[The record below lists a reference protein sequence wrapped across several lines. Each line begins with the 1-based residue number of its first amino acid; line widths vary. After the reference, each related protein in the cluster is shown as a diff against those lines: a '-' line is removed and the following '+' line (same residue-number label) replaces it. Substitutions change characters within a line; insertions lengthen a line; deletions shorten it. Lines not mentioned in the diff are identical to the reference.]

1 MSLARRG
8 RPGRIVAP
16 LLPILLLVCCAPA
29 QAEVT
34 GQQVKRAIRK
44 GVDYIK
50 AHQGH
55 DGSWPARWYA
65 GGETCLATLALL
77 QAGESVESRAV
88 ASALPIIATLQNEC
102 VYVTSL
108 KIQVLAQV
116 DPQKYR
122 QEISDA
128 AQWLANVQDV
138 KGLWSYGPGRNR
150 FDHSNSQFAL
160 LGLHAAAGAGAHINP
175 GVWRSALAGVRET
188 QKEDGGWT
196 YQTRNA
202 SYGSMTAAGVSG
214 LLILGQRLGLGREG
228 RFENGRAPHCGEYG
242 TNRVL
247 AGGLAWLAQHFDA
260 TTNPRH
266 GGQHTYYWLYS
277 VERCGILSGQRYFG
291 RHDWYREGA
300 EFLVK
305 TQQQN
310 GSWGHDTVDTCFALL
325 FLAKGHKAVLVQK
338 LQWSDDDAW
347 NPDRHD
353 LENLL
358 GYIGDKLGQPVTWQT
373 VHFDAPL
380 EDWLA
385 APLLYMQGHKF
396 PKWNAEQRAKVRAF
410 VDNGGTLLA
419 EACCGREEFR
429 TGFAQFAAETFPEFP
444 LHELSAGH
452 AVYHVLNDCEPYGL
466 MGMDVA
472 CRTSVIFSPRDMSC
486 LWEQAS
492 VPRLSEEAFQ
502 LGTNIAA
509 YAMGRRPLIDRLDL
523 VILPEENPA
532 AAGGRAGA
540 GEGGEGAGTAGLEG
554 PAERRGPQ
562 PPERDA
568 LRLGQLVYDGD
579 WRPFPRALVELA
591 EFLRR
596 ETNLDVVTQYRPVRL
611 TDPALYT
618 CPIIYLAG
626 RFNFELTEAE
636 RSALLAHLKRG
647 GFLLVDNC
655 CGPEPFDTT
664 FRTACKRLWPDSP
677 LEPLPPD
684 HPIFTGKPGF
694 DVTTVH
700 YGPDVQK
707 AEPELK
713 TPQLWGIEI
722 DGRLAVVYSPYALG
736 CGLEGQEFDGCWGL
750 RAEDARRL
758 AANIVLYALTH

>member
-1 MSLARRG
+1 MTLLRARWTG
-8 RPGRIVAP
+8 C
-16 LLPILLLVCCAPA
+16 LLVPLIPIVLMAAPA
-29 QAEVT
+29 PARAEVT
-34 GQQVKRAIRK
+34 GEQVKRAIRK
-44 GVDYIK
+44 GVDYLK
-50 AHQGH
+50 SRQGA
-55 DGSWPARWYA
+55 DGRWPFRYYV

-77 QAGESVESRAV
+77 QAGESVDSRAI
-88 ASALPIIATLQNEC
+88 SNALQHILSLENAN

-108 KIQVLAQV
+108 KIQVLAHI
-116 DPQKYR
+116 DPQKYYE
-122 QEISDA
+122 QISDA
-128 AQWLANVQDV
+128 AQWLAGAQDV
-138 KGLWSYGPGRNR
+138 QGLWTYDQRGKR

-160 LGLHAAAGAGAHINP
+160 LGLHAAAQAGVKINP
-175 GVWRSALAGVRET
+175 GVWRKALQGVTET

-196 YQTRNA
+196 YQTRDT
-202 SYGSMTAAGVSG
+202 SYGSMTAAGVAD
-214 LLILGQRLGLGREG
+214 LLILGSRIGVAREG
-228 RFENGRAPHCGEYG
+228 PFENGQAPRCGSYR
-242 TNRVL
+242 TNRAL
-247 AGGLAWLAQHFDA
+247 AAGLAWLARNFEA
-260 TTNPRH
+260 GSNPRRR
-266 GGQHTYYWLYS
+266 GQHTYYWLYS
-277 VERCGILSGQRYFG
+277 VERCGMLSGQRYFG

-305 TQQQN
+305 AQQSD
-310 GSWGHDTVDTCFALL
+310 GSWSHDTVDTCFALL
-325 FLAKGHKAVLVQK
+325 FLAKGHKPVLIQK

-358 GYIGDKLGQPVTWQT
+358 GYIGDKFGQPVTWQT

-396 PKWNAEQRAKVRAF
+396 PAWNAEQREKLRRF
-410 VDNGGTLLA
+410 VANGGTLLA

-429 TGFAQFAAETFPEFP
+429 TGFMQFAAETFPEFP
-444 LHELSAGH
+444 LHELGPGH
-452 AVYHVLNDCEPYGL
+452 AVYRVANDCEPYGL

-486 LWEQAS
+486 LWEQAK
-492 VPRLSEEAFQ
+492 VPKLSEEAFK

-509 YAMGRRPLIDRLDL
+509 YATGRRPLLDRLSV
-523 VILPEENPA
+523 VILPDENGEA
-532 AAGGRAGA
+532 DGQASAGGAEADAG
-540 GEGGEGAGTAGLEG
+540 GGEGERA
-554 PAERRGPQ
+554 AERRGPQ

-568 LRLGQLVYDGD
+568 LRLGQLVYEGD

-596 ETNLDVVTQYRPVRL
+596 QTNLDVITQYRPIRL

-618 CPIIYLAG
+618 CPILYLAG
-626 RFNFELTEAE
+626 RFDFELTEAE
-636 RSALLAHLKRG
+636 RDALLAHLKRG

-655 CGPEPFDTT
+655 CGPEPFDSS
-664 FRTACKRLWPDSP
+664 FRTACKKLWPESP

-707 AEPELK
+707 VHSELK
-713 TPQLWGIEI
+713 TPQLWGVEI

-736 CGLEGQEFDGCWGL
+736 CGLEGQEFEGCWGL

>member
-1 MSLARRG
+1 MTSARARRA
-8 RPGRIVAP
+8 RRLWFP
-16 LLPILLLVCCAPA
+16 LLPILLIACAAPA
-29 QAEVT
+29 GAQVT
-34 GQQVKRAIRK
+34 GEQVKRAIRK

-50 AHQGH
+50 AHQGR
-55 DGSWPARWYA
+55 DGCWTARYYA

-77 QAGESVESRAV
+77 QAGESVDSRAI
-88 ASALPIIATLQNEC
+88 SNALPAITSIQNEN

-108 KIQVLAQV
+108 KIQVLAQI
-116 DPQKYR
+116 DPKKYR
-122 QEISDA
+122 DEISDA
-128 AQWLANVQDV
+128 AQWLADAQDAQ
-138 KGLWSYGPGRNR
+138 GLWSYGPRQSR

-160 LGLHAAAGAGAHINP
+160 LGLHAAAQAGARINP
-175 GVWRSALAGVRET
+175 GVWRNALSGVNDT
-188 QKEDGGWT
+188 QKDDGGWT
-196 YQTRNA
+196 YQSRGI
-202 SYGSMTAAGVSG
+202 SYGSMTAAGVSD
-214 LLILGQRLGLGREG
+214 LIILGNRIGVGKEG
-228 RFENGRAPHCGEYG
+228 AFEDGHAPRCGAYR

-247 AGGLAWLAQHFDA
+247 ASGLAWLARHFEP
-260 TTNPRH
+260 TSNPRH
-266 GGQHTYYWLYS
+266 HGQHTYYWLYS

-300 EFLVK
+300 EFLIK
-305 TQQQN
+305 AQHED
-310 GSWGHDTVDTCFALL
+310 GSWDHDVVDTCFALL
-325 FLAKGHKAVLVQK
+325 FLAKGHKSVLVQK

-347 NPDRHD
+347 NPDRND

-410 VDNGGTLLA
+410 IDNGGTLLA

-429 TGFAQFAAETFPEFP
+429 TGFIQFAADAFPEFP
-444 LHELSAGH
+444 LHELGPGH

-486 LWEQAS
+486 LWEQAK
-492 VPRLSEEAFQ
+492 VPKLSEEAFR

-509 YAMGRRPLIDRLDL
+509 YAMGRRPLIDRLDV
-523 VILPEENPA
+523 VILPEENPTDVSGQSESPEA
-532 AAGGRAGA
+532 AETGGAAGVRPAGRRAA
-540 GEGGEGAGTAGLEG
+540 
-554 PAERRGPQ
+554 Q

-568 LRLGQLVYDGD
+568 LRLGQLVYEGD

-596 ETNLDVVTQYRPVRL
+596 EMNLDVITQYRPVRL

-618 CPIIYLAG
+618 CPIVYLAG
-626 RFNFELTEAE
+626 RFNFELTDAE
-636 RSALLAHLKRG
+636 RAALLAHLKRG

-664 FRTACKRLWPDSP
+664 FRTACKKLWPDSP

-700 YGPDVQK
+700 YGPDVQH
-707 AEPELK
+707 AHPNLN